1 MKFLVPEPECFT
13 KYDAFC
19 SYIFDY
25 ACLGRKVYRYRKS
38 SKLWK
43 SCIHQNMFENDWW
56 GDAFAPART
65 DNNVSY
71 HYSLRQPADLAS
83 V

>member
-1 MKFLVPEPECFT
+1 MLPRNTFTNLHTILAILVLFEQILFKFFPPNSECCT

-25 ACLGRKVYRYRKS
+25 ACLGRKAYCYQKG

-43 SCIHQNMFENDWW
+43 SYIHQQH
-56 GDAFAPART
+56 
-65 DNNVSY
+65 V
-71 HYSLRQPADLAS
+71 
-83 V
+83 